1 MKIDELVNIA
11 GSCGA
16 DLTAGIGSVNYI
28 VGFEFSRRS
37 FIDFSETLIAR
48 TIEQETQ
55 RIRAEALQDAAA
67 YVLAN
72 AKIKNSCC
80 AETRA
85 SICTLIKG
93 MDQK

>member
-11 GSCGA
+11 DSCGA
-16 DLTAGIGSVNYI
+16 DLTAGHGSVNYI

-67 YVLAN
+67 CVLASEE
-72 AKIKNSCC
+72 IKTSCG
-80 AETRA
+80 AVARS
-85 SICTLIKG
+85 SIYTLIKG